1 MSSLTRCTQAGRFG
15 WMAAAI
21 LALGAGTAS
30 ADTRIMPT
38 RQALKGVNVVVWGN
52 TSQING
58 TAYTLDCGP
67 GALVGPIS
75 GNVTDRS
82 YIQRTCNYPIAAS
95 YTATLTVGAE
105 AATATIAVVDPAVA
119 TPLDLRGTK
128 INMAIEDGLRY
139 LYQSQAN
146 RATAFLTNQTTW
158 NSYTTSNNPN
168 AFAALALVAIQNHGH
183 AVNGPATD
191 IFQPVVQRGLN
202 YIFDRLIQRD
212 MNPCDEDPG
221 PGVSNPCINV
231 PLPVNI
237 GLSATNDFYDGYT
250 TPILAAAIAAAT
262 SAAPARTVDAGLGAQ
277 NGNFVVG
284 KTYTEILQ
292 RVVNAIAW
300 GQSDSGLGKGG
311 WYYNLQAG
319 SSSDGSTMG
328 WSLLGLIDSQAAG
341 ATIPPFAKTN
351 FSLVLA
357 NQLNNDGTIDYQVDG
372 NPNST
377 FTGSM
382 TKVGIAL
389 QGLAFSGVAAG
400 DARVTNSKNYIVTNW
415 NSQVSNDDNFE
426 CQTGTPT
433 TTNKGCGYAMFNIFK
448 GLKSYGITT
457 LAGIGRPA
465 GPAPIAADDWYA
477 DYVDNLLAN
486 QHAPTDPARGE
497 WAQYDEFFNIAS
509 PPMGWSCC
517 EYNTI
522 GITAM
527 AELILAPVAFV
538 LPDPIL
544 FSTVGLSPAS
554 ATNPVGTDH
563 TVTAF
568 AQSSNNQPVPG
579 ATISFSILA
588 GSQNA
593 GVTGTCNPAG
603 CVTGQ
608 DGKVNFTYHDNNGA
622 GTDTIQAFI
631 GQQGS
636 NQVTKTWTSN
646 VSERCDADGDGDVDS
661 TDLNIIRAANGQL
674 ASSAS
679 DPRDGNGDGRIN
691 VADVRYC
698 QLHQHAKPE

>member
-1 MSSLTRCTQAGRFG
+1 
-15 WMAAAI
+15 
-21 LALGAGTAS
+21 
-30 ADTRIMPT
+30 
-38 RQALKGVNVVVWGN
+38 
-52 TSQING
+52 
-58 TAYTLDCGP
+58 
-67 GALVGPIS
+67 
-75 GNVTDRS
+75 
-82 YIQRTCNYPIAAS
+82 
-95 YTATLTVGAE
+95 
-105 AATATIAVVDPAVA
+105 
-119 TPLDLRGTK
+119 
-128 INMAIEDGLRY
+128 
-139 LYQSQAN
+139 
-146 RATAFLTNQTTW
+146 
-158 NSYTTSNNPN
+158 
-168 AFAALALVAIQNHGH
+168 
-183 AVNGPATD
+183 
-191 IFQPVVQRGLN
+191 
-202 YIFDRLIQRD
+202 

>member
-1 MSSLTRCTQAGRFG
+1 MSSLTRCTRFG
-15 WMAAAI
+15 GIAAAI
-21 LALGAGTAS
+21 LAFGAGTAG

-38 RQALKGVNVVVWGN
+38 RQALKGVNVIVWGN
-52 TSQING
+52 TTLPNG

-67 GALVGPIS
+67 GAAVGPVNA
-75 GNVTDRS
+75 NVADQS

-105 AATATIAVVDPAVA
+105 VATATIAVVDPAVA

-139 LYQSQAN
+139 LYQAQAN
-146 RATAFLTNQTTW
+146 RAAAFLTNQTTW
-158 NSYTTSNNPN
+158 NFVTTSNNPN
-168 AFAALALVAIQNHGH
+168 AFAALALTAIQNHGH

-202 YIFDRLIQRD
+202 YIFDRLVQRN

-221 PGVSNPCINV
+221 AGVSDPCINV
-231 PLPVNI
+231 PAPVNI
-237 GLSATNDFYDGYT
+237 GLSATNDGEDGYA

-262 SAAPARTVDAGLGAQ
+262 SASPTRTVGAGLGAQ
-277 NGNFVVG
+277 NANFVVG
-284 KTYTEILQ
+284 KTYAEILQ

-300 GQSDSGLGKGG
+300 GQSDSGAGKGG

-341 ATIPPFAKTN
+341 AIIPPFAKTN
-351 FSLVLA
+351 FGLVLA
-357 NQLNNDGTIDYQVDG
+357 NQLNNDGTIDYQVDAQ
-372 NPNST
+372 PT
-377 FTGSM
+377 TVGSM

-389 QGLAFSGVAAG
+389 QGLAFTGVPAG
-400 DARVTNSKNYIVTNW
+400 DAKVTTSKNYIVTNW
-415 NSQVSNDDNFE
+415 TSQISSADGFQ
-426 CQTGTPT
+426 CQAGSPT
-433 TTNKGCGYAMFNIFK
+433 AHNKGCGYSMFNIFK
-448 GLKSYGITT
+448 GLKSYGINT
-457 LAGIGRPA
+457 LPGIGRPA
-465 GPAPIAADDWYA
+465 GPAPIPADDWYA
-477 DYVDNLLAN
+477 DYVDNLLTN
-486 QHAPTDPARGE
+486 QHLPTDPTRGE
-497 WAQYDEFFNIAS
+497 WGQNAN
-509 PPMGWSCC
+509 PTMGWSCC
-517 EYNTI
+517 ESNTV

-544 FSTVGLSPAS
+544 FSTVGLSPTGV
-554 ATNPVGTDH
+554 TNPIGTDH

-579 ATISFSILA
+579 ATISFSVLT
-588 GSQNA
+588 GPNA
-593 GVTGTCNPAG
+593 GATGTCNPAG

-608 DGKVNFTYHDNNGA
+608 DGKVNFTYHDTNGG

-636 NQVTKTWTSN
+636 NQVTKIWAN
-646 VSERCDADGDGDVDS
+646 ASERCDADADGDVDG
-661 TDLNIIRAANGQL
+661 TDLDIIRAANGQL

-698 QLHQHAKPE
+698 QLHQHAKPASH